1 MSGVGLGGFIMPQ
14 LAQMLIERV
23 GWRGAYPT
31 LGLLTLA
38 IAFPLVALWI
48 REPGPGEGERR
59 ARTAGD
65 VTGLSVRGALG
76 TRRFWLMGAAFFLVA
91 IAING
96 TVAHVVPLLTDH
108 GVSAAA
114 AAAIMGIF
122 GLATMAGRLFAGYLV
137 DRIFAPFVAT
147 LFFLAPIAGF
157 ILLSS
162 GSGELPG
169 IGVIL
174 LGLGLGTEIDL
185 IAFLVSRYMGQR
197 AFGEIYGY
205 CFMIFGLGSSAG
217 RFLGGFVYDF
227 AGSYNPALVGAAG
240 ALVVAVILVN
250 LLGPYTYPVR
260 REIEPLL
267 VRQPATP

>member
-1 MSGVGLGGFIMPQ
+1 MADLQQLEDQIVGLSLLDAAQ
-14 LAQMLIERV
+14 LVKRLEEK
-23 GWRGAYPT
+23 
-31 LGLLTLA
+31 L
-38 IAFPLVALWI
+38 
-48 REPGPGEGERR
+48 
-59 ARTAGD
+59 
-65 VTGLSVRGALG
+65 
-76 TRRFWLMGAAFFLVA
+76 
-91 IAING
+91 
-96 TVAHVVPLLTDH
+96 

-114 AAAIMGIF
+114 AATVMGIF
-122 GLATMAGRLFAGYLV
+122 GLATMAGRLLAGYLV

-147 LFFLAPIAGF
+147 VFFLAPIAGF
-157 ILLSS
+157 VLLSNAS
-162 GSGELPG
+162 GALPG

-217 RFLGGFVYDF
+217 RFLGGFLYDLS
-227 AGSYNPALVGAAG
+227 GSYNPALIGAAG
-240 ALVVAVILVN
+240 ALVAAVVLVN

-267 VRQPATP
+267 VRQPAIP